1 MRLRPAS
8 LIALGLTISIPAF
21 VAAAAQTDDEPAP
34 LVAPHSVDLPQDATQ
49 ANVPTLHV
57 TSREI
62 VVDVMV
68 TDANGNAVHGLKQS
82 DFSIEETGKP
92 QPIRSFREFG
102 SEIPVA
108 EPAAPKLPPG
118 VYTNSQSTPVSGPV
132 NILLIDALHST
143 PVDIFRGLQGAAGY
157 LTTMP
162 QGTKVAIFLLSQ
174 SGPHML
180 QGFTSDRDSLLRAVN
195 NNRANVELTLSVQP
209 MDRHTR
215 DWVTVD
221 AFNQIA
227 AYVAGIKGRKNLL
240 WIVPGIPVNL
250 MRDGGYGW
258 SATPSTSQNDRGGLF
273 GNDFGGPDMGLVHR
287 LMDVYER
294 FTAEQIAVSPVD
306 PRGVAETSLGLRA
319 LAGQSMAH
327 LRAEAVA
334 EQSGGEAFYNS
345 NDLKSAIAKAI
356 DHGSQFYTISYIPPK
371 QKDDGHYHLIKV
383 AIVDQP
389 GLHLVYRQGYNAER
403 VPTLDAPAPGP
414 ALMKASMEGNTPA
427 ATQILFDV
435 GVWPGYLTSSAAT
448 NPQSQPD
455 AKSKSGKTVRYEI
468 HYGFPPSEIAFTED
482 ANGILHGSLE
492 FDVVAYDIYRKRV
505 GLLTQTVPM
514 TLSPQ
519 QYDEFVAKHA
529 FSFVQK
535 LDLPFGQISLHVGI
549 LDNVTSKV
557 GTLEVPVY
565 VRPVNP
571 KQRAAIPP
579 DAAPAPCP
587 PRCPMPEPAPAPAT
601 H

>member
-8 LIALGLTISIPAF
+8 LIALGLILGLPAF
-21 VAAAAQTDDEPAP
+21 LAAAAQTDDEPAP
-34 LVAPHSVDLPQDATQ
+34 LVAPHSVDLPQDASQTS
-49 ANVPTLHV
+49 VPTLHV

-68 TDANGNAVHGLKQS
+68 TDANGNAVRGLKQS
-82 DFSIEETGKP
+82 DFSIEENGKP
-92 QPIRSFREFG
+92 QPIRSFGEFG

-132 NILLIDALHST
+132 NILLLDALHST
-143 PVDIFRGLQGAAGY
+143 PVNIVRGLQGAAGY

-174 SGPHML
+174 SGTHMM

-215 DWVTVD
+215 NWVTVD

-240 WIVPGIPVNL
+240 WFVPGMPVPL

-258 SATPSTSQNDRGGLF
+258 
-273 GNDFGGPDMGLVHR
+273 GNGDMGLVHR

-306 PRGVAETSLGLRA
+306 PRGVAETPLGLRA

-334 EQSGGEAFYNS
+334 EQSGGEAFYNT

-356 DHGSQFYTISYIPPK
+356 DHGSQFYTLSYIPPK
-371 QKDDGHYHLIKV
+371 QKDDGHYHHIKV
-383 AIVDQP
+383 AIPDQP
-389 GLHLVYRQGYNAER
+389 KLHLVYRQGYNAER

-455 AKSKSGKTVRYEI
+455 AKSKPGKTVRYEI

-482 ANGILHGSLE
+482 ANGMLHGSLE

-514 TLSPQ
+514 TFSPE
-519 QYDEFVAKHA
+519 QYDEFVAKRA
-529 FSFVQK
+529 FQFTQQ
-535 LDLPFGQISLHVGI
+535 LDLPLGQISLHVGI

-557 GTLEVPVY
+557 GTLEAPVY

-571 KQRAAIPP
+571 SQRAAAPP
-579 DAAPAPCP
+579 K
-587 PRCPMPEPAPAPAT
+587 R
-601 H
+601 

>member
-8 LIALGLTISIPAF
+8 LIALGLILGLPAF
-21 VAAAAQTDDEPAP
+21 LAAAAQTDDEPAP
-34 LVAPHSVDLPQDATQ
+34 LVAPHSVDLPQDALQTS
-49 ANVPTLHV
+49 VPTLHV

-68 TDANGNAVHGLKQS
+68 TDANGNAVRGLKQS
-82 DFSIEETGKP
+82 DFSIEENGKP
-92 QPIRSFREFG
+92 QPIRSFGEFG

-132 NILLIDALHST
+132 NILLLDALHST
-143 PVDIFRGLQGAAGY
+143 PVNIVRGLQGAAGY

-174 SGPHML
+174 SGTHMM

-215 DWVTVD
+215 NWVTVD

-240 WIVPGIPVNL
+240 WFVPGMPVPL

-258 SATPSTSQNDRGGLF
+258 
-273 GNDFGGPDMGLVHR
+273 GNGDMGLVHR

-306 PRGVAETSLGLRA
+306 PRGVAETPLGLRA

-334 EQSGGEAFYNS
+334 EQSGGEAFYNT

-356 DHGSQFYTISYIPPK
+356 DHGSQFYTLSYIPPK
-371 QKDDGHYHLIKV
+371 QKDDGHYHHIKV
-383 AIVDQP
+383 AIPDQP
-389 GLHLVYRQGYNAER
+389 KLHLVYRQGYNAER

-455 AKSKSGKTVRYEI
+455 AKSKPGKTVRYEI

-482 ANGILHGSLE
+482 ANGMLHGSLE

-514 TLSPQ
+514 TFSPE
-519 QYDEFVAKHA
+519 QYDEFVAKRA
-529 FSFVQK
+529 FQFTQQ
-535 LDLPFGQISLHVGI
+535 LDLPLGQISLHVGI

>member
-8 LIALGLTISIPAF
+8 LIALGLILGLPAF
-21 VAAAAQTDDEPAP
+21 LAAAAQTDDEPAP
-34 LVAPHSVDLPQDATQ
+34 LVAPHSVDLPQDASQTS
-49 ANVPTLHV
+49 VPTLHV
-57 TSREI
+57 PSREI

-68 TDANGNAVHGLKQS
+68 TAANGNAVRGLKQS
-82 DFSIEETGKP
+82 DFSIEENGKP
-92 QPIRSFREFG
+92 QPIRSFGEFG

-132 NILLIDALHST
+132 NILLLDALHST
-143 PVDIFRGLQGAAGY
+143 PVNIVRGLQGAAGY

-174 SGPHML
+174 SGTHMM

-215 DWVTVD
+215 NWVTVD

-240 WIVPGIPVNL
+240 WFVPGMPVPL

-258 SATPSTSQNDRGGLF
+258 
-273 GNDFGGPDMGLVHR
+273 GNGDMGLVHR

-306 PRGVAETSLGLRA
+306 PRGVAETPLGLRA

-334 EQSGGEAFYNS
+334 EQSGGEAFYNT

-356 DHGSQFYTISYIPPK
+356 DHGSQFYTLSYIPPK
-371 QKDDGHYHLIKV
+371 QKDDGHYHHIKV
-383 AIVDQP
+383 AIPDQP
-389 GLHLVYRQGYNAER
+389 KLHLVYRQGYNAER

-455 AKSKSGKTVRYEI
+455 AKSKPGKTVRYEI

-482 ANGILHGSLE
+482 ANGMLHGSLE

-514 TLSPQ
+514 TFSPE
-519 QYDEFVAKHA
+519 QYDEFVAKRA
-529 FSFVQK
+529 FQFTQQ
-535 LDLPFGQISLHVGI
+535 LDLPLGQISLHVGI

>member
-8 LIALGLTISIPAF
+8 LIALGLILGLPAF
-21 VAAAAQTDDEPAP
+21 LAAAAQTDDEPAP
-34 LVAPHSVDLPQDATQ
+34 LVAPHSVDLPQDASQTS
-49 ANVPTLHV
+49 VPTLHV

-68 TDANGNAVHGLKQS
+68 TDANGNAVRGLKQS
-82 DFSIEETGKP
+82 DFSIEENGKP
-92 QPIRSFREFG
+92 QPIRSFGEFG

-132 NILLIDALHST
+132 NILLLDALHST
-143 PVDIFRGLQGAAGY
+143 PVNIVRGLQGAAGY

-174 SGPHML
+174 SGTHMM

-215 DWVTVD
+215 NWVTVD

-240 WIVPGIPVNL
+240 WFVPGMPVPL

-258 SATPSTSQNDRGGLF
+258 
-273 GNDFGGPDMGLVHR
+273 GNGDMGLVHR

-306 PRGVAETSLGLRA
+306 PRGVAETPLGLRA

-327 LRAEAVA
+327 LRVEAVA
-334 EQSGGEAFYNS
+334 EQSGGEAFYNT

-356 DHGSQFYTISYIPPK
+356 DHGSQFYTLSYIPPK
-371 QKDDGHYHLIKV
+371 QKDDGHYHHIKV
-383 AIVDQP
+383 AIPDQP
-389 GLHLVYRQGYNAER
+389 KLHLVYRQGYNAER

-455 AKSKSGKTVRYEI
+455 AKSKPGKTVRYEI

-482 ANGILHGSLE
+482 ANGMLHGSLE

-514 TLSPQ
+514 TFSPE
-519 QYDEFVAKHA
+519 QYDEFVAKRA
-529 FSFVQK
+529 FQFTQQ
-535 LDLPFGQISLHVGI
+535 LDLPLGQISLHVGI

>member
-8 LIALGLTISIPAF
+8 LIALGLILGLPAF
-21 VAAAAQTDDEPAP
+21 LAAAAQTDDEPAP
-34 LVAPHSVDLPQDATQ
+34 LVAPHSVDLPQDASQTS
-49 ANVPTLHV
+49 VPTLHV

-68 TDANGNAVHGLKQS
+68 TDANGNAVRGLKQS
-82 DFSIEETGKP
+82 DFSIEENGKP
-92 QPIRSFREFG
+92 QPIRSFGEFG

-132 NILLIDALHST
+132 NILLIDALHSN
-143 PVDIFRGLQGAAGY
+143 PVNIVRGLQGAAGY

-174 SGPHML
+174 SGTHMM

-215 DWVTVD
+215 NWVTVD

-240 WIVPGIPVNL
+240 WFVPGMPVPL

-258 SATPSTSQNDRGGLF
+258 
-273 GNDFGGPDMGLVHR
+273 GNGDMGLVHR

-306 PRGVAETSLGLRA
+306 PRGVAETPLGLRA

-334 EQSGGEAFYNS
+334 EQSGGEAFYNT

-356 DHGSQFYTISYIPPK
+356 DHGSQFYTLSYIPPK
-371 QKDDGHYHLIKV
+371 QKDDGHYHHIKV
-383 AIVDQP
+383 AIPDQP
-389 GLHLVYRQGYNAER
+389 KLHLVYRQGYNAER

-455 AKSKSGKTVRYEI
+455 AKSKPGKTVRYEI

-482 ANGILHGSLE
+482 ANGMLHGSLE

-514 TLSPQ
+514 TFSPE
-519 QYDEFVAKHA
+519 QYDEFVAKRA
-529 FSFVQK
+529 FQFTQQ
-535 LDLPFGQISLHVGI
+535 LDLPLGQISLHVGI

>member
-34 LVAPHSVDLPQDATQ
+34 LVAPHSVDLPQDASQTS
-49 ANVPTLHV
+49 VPTLHV

-68 TDANGNAVHGLKQS
+68 TDANGNAVRGLKQS
-82 DFSIEETGKP
+82 DFSIEENGKP
-92 QPIRSFREFG
+92 QPIRSFGEFG

-132 NILLIDALHST
+132 NILLLDALHST
-143 PVDIFRGLQGAAGY
+143 PVNIVRGLQGAAGY

-174 SGPHML
+174 SGTHMM

-215 DWVTVD
+215 NWVTVD

-240 WIVPGIPVNL
+240 WFVPGMPVPL

-258 SATPSTSQNDRGGLF
+258 
-273 GNDFGGPDMGLVHR
+273 GNGDMGLVHR

-306 PRGVAETSLGLRA
+306 PRGVAETPLGLRA

-356 DHGSQFYTISYIPPK
+356 DHGSQFYTLSFIPPK
-371 QKDDGHYHLIKV
+371 QKDDGHYHHIKV
-383 AIVDQP
+383 AIPDQP
-389 GLHLVYRQGYNAER
+389 KLHLVYRQGYNAER

-448 NPQSQPD
+448 NPQSQQD
-455 AKSKSGKTVRYEI
+455 AKSKPGKTVRYEI

-482 ANGILHGSLE
+482 ANGMLHGSLE

-514 TLSPQ
+514 TFSPE
-519 QYDEFVAKHA
+519 QYDEFVAKRA
-529 FSFVQK
+529 FQFTQQ
-535 LDLPFGQISLHVGI
+535 LDLPLGQISLHVGI

-587 PRCPMPEPAPAPAT
+587 PRCPLPTPAAT
-601 H
+601 PSTR

>member
-8 LIALGLTISIPAF
+8 LIALGLILGLPAF
-21 VAAAAQTDDEPAP
+21 LAAAAQTDDEPAP
-34 LVAPHSVDLPQDATQ
+34 LVAPHSVDLPQDASQTS
-49 ANVPTLHV
+49 VPTLHV

-68 TDANGNAVHGLKQS
+68 TDANGNAVRGLKQS
-82 DFSIEETGKP
+82 DFSIEENGKP
-92 QPIRSFREFG
+92 QPIRSFGEFG

-132 NILLIDALHST
+132 NILLLDALHST
-143 PVDIFRGLQGAAGY
+143 PVNIVRGLQGAAGY

-174 SGPHML
+174 SGTHMM

-215 DWVTVD
+215 NWVTVD

-240 WIVPGIPVNL
+240 WFVPGMPVPL

-258 SATPSTSQNDRGGLF
+258 
-273 GNDFGGPDMGLVHR
+273 GNGDMGLVHR

-306 PRGVAETSLGLRA
+306 PRGVAETPLGLRA

-334 EQSGGEAFYNS
+334 EQSGGEAFYNT

-356 DHGSQFYTISYIPPK
+356 DHGSQFYTLSYIPPK
-371 QKDDGHYHLIKV
+371 QKDDGHYHHIKV
-383 AIVDQP
+383 AIPDQP
-389 GLHLVYRQGYNAER
+389 KLHLVYRQGYNAER

-455 AKSKSGKTVRYEI
+455 AKSKPGKTVRYEI

-482 ANGILHGSLE
+482 ANGMLHGSLE

-514 TLSPQ
+514 TFSPE
-519 QYDEFVAKHA
+519 QYDEFVAKRA
-529 FSFVQK
+529 FQFTQQ
-535 LDLPFGQISLHVGI
+535 LDLPLGQISLHVGI